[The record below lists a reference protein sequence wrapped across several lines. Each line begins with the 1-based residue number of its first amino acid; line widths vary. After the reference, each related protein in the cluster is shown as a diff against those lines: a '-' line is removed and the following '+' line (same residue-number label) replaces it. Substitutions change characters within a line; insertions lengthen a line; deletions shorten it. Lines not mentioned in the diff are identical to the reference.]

1 MMTTNEIKKGTMVML
16 ANGWKA
22 EILDNRK
29 GNIRLATVYG
39 LHTEMGSIYSHD
51 IKYAYDGPKMVVI
64 EHTQAQK
71 ECKARATGFGW

>member
-22 EILDNRK
+22 TIEDNKK
-29 GNIRLATVYG
+29 GNIRMATVYG
-39 LHTEMGSIYSHD
+39 LYTEMGSVYGHD
-51 IKYAYDGPKMVVI
+51 IKYAYIGPKMVVI

-71 ECKARATGFGW
+71 NSRRMNENMGC